1 MMMKKT
7 SEETTQNRTLFK
19 RLTLVDY
26 FLLLVAVVQGSSQLL
41 EIVVPTAKYSRTSL
55 LTVWLSLGN
64 DISENWV
71 AVSIFLTALV
81 LGNALYRTLLKRN
94 SSFGS
99 SSTSIVLLFI
109 NLALC
114 LRVYSNKSLA
124 EKIQYLSAHLPTVF
138 IISIII
144 FFVAVGIII
153 IKKERKNAEE
163 IESLSKGEHEKATEE
178 TTGSPTTAQTVE
190 EIFQVRHPVSY
201 AYRSFIQ
208 HLNTK
213 KEIKRNHKLEML
225 QIKSNRKEEE
235 SKNNSRKTKESTNDR
250 ISGVISVVFALIFS
264 IALIVAFFWQK
275 SGESGI
281 DIIEQITDL
290 MLNMTKDLGKAQ
302 GPITSFL
309 ASCGTLFLIVLIILV
324 IFLMIYA
331 SVRIA
336 LYLLSHLAE
345 DNNEVHKIS
354 KRIKAF
360 IFGLI
365 EGALRPLMFIPDFL
379 ESLELMLLNTDVES
393 QVDRIYPPHNPAP
406 DVSDSKK
413 DSK

>member
-41 EIVVPTAKYSRTSL
+41 EIFIPTAKYSRTSL

-153 IKKERKNAEE
+153 IKKERTNAEE
-163 IESLSKGEHEKATEE
+163 IEKLSKGAHKNAPEE
-178 TTGSPTTAQTVE
+178 STVSPTGAQSAE
-190 EIFQVRHPVSY
+190 ELFQVRHPVSY
-201 AYRSFIQ
+201 AYRSFIK
-208 HLNTK
+208 HLNAK

-235 SKNNSRKTKESTNDR
+235 SKDNSKVPNESKNER
-250 ISGVISVVFALIFS
+250 NFGIISVCL
-264 IALIVAFFWQK
+264 ALIVSIFLFAFLVRQRRN
-275 SGESGI
+275 GSGI
-281 DIIEQITDL
+281 IFIEQITDL
-290 MLNMTKDLGKAQ
+290 LLNMTKDLDKAQ
-302 GPITSFL
+302 GPITNFL
-309 ASCGTLFLIVLIILV
+309 VSCGILFLIFLIFLV

-331 SVRIA
+331 SARIA
-336 LYLLSHLAE
+336 LYLLFHFAE

-354 KRIKAF
+354 KRIKVF